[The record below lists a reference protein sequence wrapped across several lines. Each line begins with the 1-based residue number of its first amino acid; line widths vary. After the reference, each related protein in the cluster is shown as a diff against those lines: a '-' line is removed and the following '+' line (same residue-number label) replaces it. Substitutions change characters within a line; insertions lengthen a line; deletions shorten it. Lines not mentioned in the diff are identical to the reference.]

1 MTRISLDALVA
12 PLTTDEFLA
21 NHWPREPLFIRRPN
35 EAIEA
40 LMALPCLQSLEDLL
54 VRWPRAIQVHL
65 PDASDE
71 SSAVDATPA
80 DARKLFANRMALL
93 FNNAHTISPELEEWL
108 SVLKRDLGLPHS
120 TYARCMVYATPDAR
134 GNTAHFDQNVNF
146 VIQLVGVK
154 KWRLA
159 PNVSVENPT
168 QRHVIGQTVD
178 PELASYLEHAL
189 PTSMPEGGREY
200 TLEPGSL
207 LFVPRG
213 YWHSTE
219 AEGEALA
226 LNFTFSQPSWADLF
240 TMALASR
247 LALSPAWRE
256 LADGVS
262 AEDPARRNTAYE
274 TLDSL
279 LAELVEDLPNW
290 RASDVLG
297 ATEGDVNETPHPR
310 R

>member
-1 MTRISLDALVA
+1 MNRISLDSLVA
-12 PLTTDEFLA
+12 PLTAAEFLSS
-21 NHWPREPLFIRRPN
+21 HWPREPLFIRAPN
-35 EAIEA
+35 EAIKN
-40 LMALPCLQSLEDLL
+40 LMRLPYLQSLDDLL
-54 VRWPRAIQVHL
+54 ARWPRAIQVHL

-93 FNNAHTISPELEEWL
+93 FNNAHTISPELQEWL
-108 SVLKRDLGLPHS
+108 GALKRDLGLPHS

-134 GNTAHFDQNVNF
+134 GNAAHFDQNVNF
-146 VIQLVGVK
+146 VIQLVGIK
-154 KWRLA
+154 KWRVA

-168 QRHVIGQTVD
+168 QRHVVGQAVD
-178 PELASYLEHAL
+178 PELAAYLDQPL
-189 PTSMPEGGREY
+189 PSSMPEGGREY

-219 AEGEALA
+219 AKGEALA

-247 LALSPAWRE
+247 LTLSPGWRE

-262 AEDPARRNTAYE
+262 AHDPARRNAACE

-290 RASDVLG
+290 RAADVLG
-297 ATEGDVNETPHPR
+297 ATEGDISQI
-310 R
+310 